1 MEQGR
6 ISPSLVW
13 SGFLGGT
20 NRKQNIS
27 SDELHANF
35 PIALSAFYPLRR
47 LILSTVAQT
56 IIMSESPEL
65 HIDFNRDPL
74 IAPTH
79 DSPHILIIGA
89 GIVGMSAAWT
99 LLDSGYKV
107 TVLASHF
114 ADRVNGDRLTS
125 QIAGALWE
133 YPPAVCGHTSD
144 VEALEIAKR
153 WAMVSYHV
161 FKYMAATPYL
171 SDEYAVVMRDAI
183 FFFEKPVNEDAK
195 HLRKM
200 REIERSGVSGFLH
213 DKNLTHPFGID
224 NSKYVDAYKLRSPMI
239 DTDVALTKITKL
251 VKSKGAQ
258 FITLTLT
265 GKLVD
270 QEADLLQKY
279 SADAIVN
286 ATGLGSWELAG
297 DENVYPLRGAM
308 IRVVNNNQH
317 FKKVTTA
324 LAVSAEAEGNIET
337 KFIFIVPRGDGILYT
352 GGFSEPD
359 KTDRLVEDDP
369 KIEEM
374 AKDDERFLPGLD
386 TSHRDPAYPVAQ
398 GLRPARHGDVLCQRE
413 LTYPLPGGRKG
424 YSRIVHCY
432 GHAGSGWSL
441 SFGSAL
447 EVKTLINSA
456 LAGEVPEPMHKQAPS
471 AISREQVADLKMLAP
486 TRAKWDGRKFKY

>member
-1 MEQGR
+1 MTAQAFPQLR
-6 ISPSLVW
+6 DLPSFYELQSQIASL
-13 SGFLGGT
+13 SGIKPIKYDCCTQSCCCFVGPCTDLEVT
-20 NRKQNIS
+20 DNSLKTSESRK
-27 SDELHANF
+27 F
-35 PIALSAFYPLRR
+35 PIRALGTD
-47 LILSTVAQT
+47 ICCKIV
-56 IIMSESPEL
+56 SESPEL
-65 HIDFNRDPL
+65 HIDFNLDPL
-74 IAPTH
+74 ITPTPG
-79 DSPHILIIGA
+79 SPQILIIGA

-99 LLDSGYKV
+99 LLESGHKV

-114 ADRVNGDRLTS
+114 ANRLDGDRLMS
-125 QIAGALWE
+125 QIAGTLWE

-161 FKYMAATPYL
+161 FRYMAATPYL
-171 SDEYAVVMRDAI
+171 SEKYA
-183 FFFEKPVNEDAK
+183 
-195 HLRKM
+195 LRKM

-251 VKSKGAQ
+251 
-258 FITLTLT
+258 
-265 GKLVD
+265 
-270 QEADLLQKY
+270 
-279 SADAIVN
+279 
-286 ATGLGSWELAG
+286 LAG

-308 IRVVNNNQH
+308 IHVVNNNQH

-324 LAVSAEAEGNIET
+324 LAVSAEAEGHTET

-359 KTDRLVEDDP
+359 NTGRFDEDDP
-369 KIEEM
+369 KVEQM
-374 AKDDERFLPGLD
+374 ATDAERFLPGLD
-386 TSHRDPAYPVAQ
+386 ASHRDPAYPLAQ
-398 GLRPARHGDVLCQRE
+398 GLHPARRGDVLYQRE
-413 LTYPLPGGRKG
+413 LTYPLPGGREG

-447 EVKTLINSA
+447 EVKSLINSA
-456 LAGEVPEPMHKQAPS
+456 LAREVPEPMHKQASS
-471 AISREQVADLKMLAP
+471 AISREQVADQKMGLNGEYARQHHTP
-486 TRAKWDGRKFKY
+486 VF